1 MSFSVSLIG
10 PNADHDEDEMR
21 TEILLEP
28 GSLAE
33 AVDARTRQALADGN
47 LVPIETEQEQ
57 ITDAGVRF
65 LVRVVA
71 SLKGKESDRRLR
83 AGGGSRSADPF
94 LPPEP
99 ELTVA
104 EVSIRHLAVLNKFS
118 VLDRH
123 LLIITRAFE
132 HQETLLTP
140 EDLRALFACM
150 AEYPSLGFYNGGT
163 IAGASQS
170 HKHLQLV
177 PLPFD
182 PDGPLIPIEPLLDRG
197 RCGSVGCCPGLP
209 FAHAFARFDRPVAV
223 APMQAAE
230 QATDLYPELL
240 AAVGIEGV
248 EVDGAVHQSA
258 PYNLLVADDWMLV
271 VPRVEELFRGV
282 SVNALAFA
290 GSLFV
295 KDREQLD
302 AIQAAGPL
310 HVLRAVTG
318 PARGDI

>member
-1 MSFSVSLIG
+1 
-10 PNADHDEDEMR
+10 MR

-71 SLKGKESDRRLR
+71 SLKGKESDKRLR

-118 VLDRH
+118 VLERH
-123 LLIITRAFE
+123 LLIVTRAFE
-132 HQETLLTP
+132 HQETLLTS

-163 IAGASQS
+163 VAGASQS

-182 PDGPLIPIEPLLDRG
+182 PGGPLVPIEPLLDSG
-197 RCGSVGCCPGLP
+197 PCGSVGCCPGLP
-209 FAHAFARFDRPVAV
+209 FAHAFARFDRPVSV
-223 APMQAAE
+223 APMPAAE
-230 QATDLYPELL
+230 QATALYPELL

-248 EVDGAVHQSA
+248 EVDGAVQQSA
-258 PYNLLVADDWMLV
+258 PYNLLVANDWMLV
-271 VPRVEELFRGV
+271 VPRVEERFRGV

-295 KDREQLD
+295 KDREQLE
-302 AIQAAGPL
+302 AIQAAGPM
-310 HVLRAVTG
+310 HVLRAVAG
-318 PARGDI
+318 SAREDT